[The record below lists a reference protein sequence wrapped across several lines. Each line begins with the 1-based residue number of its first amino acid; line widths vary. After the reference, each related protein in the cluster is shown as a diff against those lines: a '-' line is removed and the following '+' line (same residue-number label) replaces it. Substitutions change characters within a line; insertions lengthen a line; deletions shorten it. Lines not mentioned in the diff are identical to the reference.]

1 MYSIYLDWSLNSFLQ
16 NFGDAAQVWGKY
28 IVFAIGTFMVIAAA
42 FFIGKGLTSQGRG
55 QTNWALTILLLIIG
69 GALMATGGGGWKLLQ
84 NIANGSLTTINQLGN
99 GSGGS
104 GGGGDAQSAVIL
116 LSSLFRF

>member
-1 MYSIYLDWSLNSFLQ
+1 MYSIYLDWSLNSFLD
-16 NFGDAAQVWGKY
+16 NFGKSAQTWGEY

-42 FFIGKGLTSQGRG
+42 FFIGKGLMSQGRG

-69 GALMATGGGGWKLLQ
+69 GALMATGGGGWKLLKD
-84 NIANGSLTTINQLGN
+84 I
-99 GSGGS
+99 SGGS
-104 GGGGDAQSAVIL
+104 LKTINDLGGGGSGGGDAQSAVIL

>member
-16 NFGDAAQVWGKY
+16 NFGNAAQDWGKY

-42 FFIGKGLTSQGRG
+42 FFIGKGLMSQGRG

-69 GALMATGGGGWKLLQ
+69 GALMAGSAGPGWDLLKDISGGSLKTINDLGGGG
-84 NIANGSLTTINQLGN
+84 S
-99 GSGGS
+99 
-104 GGGGDAQSAVIL
+104 GGGDAQSAVIL